1 MRFKFQRGG
10 TALIR
15 NILSGFGFK
24 ECSETSMD
32 YNLLWMNSHVKPFSL
47 RNMLEFQAR
56 FLSFATVLVRIPM
69 VELKIPGKAFLKS
82 ESRISVTFK
91 L

>member
-56 FLSFATVLVRIPM
+56 FHALLRFTHFDWLSAN
-69 VELKIPGKAFLKS
+69 
-82 ESRISVTFK
+82 
-91 L
+91 

>member
-56 FLSFATVLVRIPM
+56 FQIDAPSLAQNERF
-69 VELKIPGKAFLKS
+69 
-82 ESRISVTFK
+82 
-91 L
+91 